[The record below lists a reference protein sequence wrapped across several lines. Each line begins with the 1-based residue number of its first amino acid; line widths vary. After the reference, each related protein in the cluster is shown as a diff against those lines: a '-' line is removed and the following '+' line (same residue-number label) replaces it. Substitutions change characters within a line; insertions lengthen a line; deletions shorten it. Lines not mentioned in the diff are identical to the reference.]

1 MASERDLA
9 DQLRDR
15 IVSALHTGH
24 LHAGDRL
31 PGIREL
37 TRDTGVDHRVVA
49 RAYRLLE
56 AEGLVEVRG
65 RSGVYAAP
73 QERMGT
79 DMLAE
84 TARWMAG
91 VLTEAWR
98 RRVAIPELPEMVRRC
113 TQEVQI
119 RCACVEST
127 VDHLTVL
134 ETELRDEFGLDV
146 YTVPVVADHVAESGV
161 PIISD
166 LHNDLRAADLVVTT
180 NYHAPAVRRAV
191 DELGKPLVVVTMNPD
206 AVAVVERRIRD
217 GSLTIVCADPAFG
230 ERIRAMGNGAPGD
243 RVRVVLADDVCAVQ
257 ELDQSAPVLVT
268 QAAHDRLGDAVPP
281 LLIPHS
287 PSFSPESAR
296 ELALAII
303 RLNMVDEQE

>member
-1 MASERDLA
+1 MVSERDLA

-73 QERMGT
+73 QERLGT

-84 TARWMAG
+84 TARWMEG

-98 RRVAIPELPEMVRRC
+98 RRITIPELPEMVRRC
-113 TQEVQI
+113 TQEVRI
-119 RCACVEST
+119 RCALVEST
-127 VDHLTVL
+127 VDHLTIL
-134 ETELRDEFGLDV
+134 EAELRDDFGLDV
-146 YTVPVVADHVAESGV
+146 YTVPVVANHVAESGV
-161 PIISD
+161 PVVAD
-166 LHNDLRAADLVVTT
+166 LQNELREADLVVTT
-180 NYHAPAVRRAV
+180 NYHAPTVRHAA
-191 DELGKPLVVVTMNPD
+191 EQFGKPVVVVTMHPD
-206 AVAVVERRIRD
+206 TAAIIEHRIRD
-217 GSLTIVCADPAFG
+217 QFLTVVCADPAFG
-230 ERIRAMGNGAPGD
+230 ERIRAMGKGNGD
-243 RVRVVLADDVCAVQ
+243 RVRVVLADDRRAVQ
-257 ELDQSAPVLVT
+257 QLDASTPVLLT
-268 QAAHDRLGDAVPP
+268 RAAHDLLGDPVPP
-281 LLIPHS
+281 LLVPHL
-287 PSFSPESAR
+287 PAIAPDSAR
-296 ELALAII
+296 DLAAAII
-303 RLNMVDEQE
+303 RLNLAEEQEA